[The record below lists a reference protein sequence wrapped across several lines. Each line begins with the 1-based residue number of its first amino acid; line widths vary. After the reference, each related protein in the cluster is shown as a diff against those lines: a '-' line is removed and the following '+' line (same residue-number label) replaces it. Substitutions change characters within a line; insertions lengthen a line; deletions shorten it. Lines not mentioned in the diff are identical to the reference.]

1 MVADSQIPLT
11 ASLLMLGLFC
21 IAIIGFTIGFAT
33 DTGADV
39 SVLDDPENTF
49 GNFYTQGKGNIS
61 SFRTGSESTYESILE
76 TTVEPGSDVAQSNA
90 PFAIT
95 PANVIGVTYNVVE
108 LPNKVIFGGLGSQF
122 GFIIAGFIGF
132 LVFVFGLV
140 LYKSLRGSP

>member
-11 ASLLMLGLFC
+11 ASLLMLGLFSL
-21 IAIIGFTIGFAT
+21 AIIGFAIGFTT

-49 GNFYTQGKGNIS
+49 GNFYTQGEGNIS
-61 SFRTGSESTYESILE
+61 SFRAGAESTYESILE

-95 PANVIGVTYNVVE
+95 PGNVLGVTKNVVV
-108 LPNKVIFGGLGSQF
+108 LPHKVIFGGFGSQF
-122 GFIIAGFIGF
+122 GFIIAGLIGF
-132 LVFVFGLV
+132 LVLVFGLV